1 MKINSNILMGIF
13 FIIILSGIFVILM
26 PFVSS
31 NDTLKINTFL
41 VYEDSASA
49 TSKTVSQGDYFNVVM
64 VAYGHGE
71 ALQSERLE
79 LAGSTLI
86 FQESVS
92 GDKIET
98 YTWLY
103 TKTYTLN
110 TGILTPGTYTLRF
123 TAKTATTQ
131 SVEYSD
137 LQLTILPKEIPDTTK
152 PVVDITYPTA
162 TTYTSQR
169 TNLIFNVND
178 DNLKSCSYSLNGAS
192 PVNVESLVNGVNT
205 ITGISSVTGSNT
217 WTVTCK
223 DYSGNTGTDSVT
235 FKVILPDTTKPVVDI
250 TYPTATTY
258 TSQRTNLIFNVNDD
272 NLKSCSYSLNGASP
286 VNVESLVN
294 GVNTVTGISSV
305 TGSNTWTVTCK
316 DYSGNTGTD
325 SVTFNVNIEEPK
337 GCMLQL
343 TKSTN
348 STNVKVGDSV
358 VFTLKYKNIGD
369 GTCTGGGVKV
379 QDVLNS
385 NFKIIAYSEDVKGD
399 SDGQG
404 ISFGYS
410 GIPAYDSSTNTLTFN
425 AHTVSP
431 GEEGTTMISVKVL
444 EPPQCGDFQ
453 ISNYFKIWSNE
464 KGWQNSNTIK
474 LSVDNDC
481 YTPVCGNNLLET
493 GEECDSGTNNGKPCN
508 PLYGSSCNY
517 CSNSCKTITLT
528 GPYCGDGK
536 CNGNET
542 CSTCPTDCGVCP
554 TNCTICKDSK
564 PLDDSEYDYLAYL
577 NKKTTPIIEETET
590 KNVEKEKSLLKDN
603 PILISLILIL
613 GILML
618 LIVIAI
624 ARVIKR
630 KN

>member
-137 LQLTILPKEIPDTTK
+137 LQLTILPKEI
-152 PVVDITYPTA
+152 
-162 TTYTSQR
+162 
-169 TNLIFNVND
+169 
-178 DNLKSCSYSLNGAS
+178 
-192 PVNVESLVNGVNT
+192 
-205 ITGISSVTGSNT
+205 
-217 WTVTCK
+217 
-223 DYSGNTGTDSVT
+223 
-235 FKVILPDTTKPVVDI
+235 PDTTKPVVDI

>member
-1 MKINSNILMGIF
+1 MKINSNLLMGIF
-13 FIIILSGIFVILM
+13 FIMILSGIFVILM

-31 NDTLKINTFL
+31 GSEVINTFL

-49 TSKTVSQGDYFNVVM
+49 TSKTVTQGDLFNVVM

-71 ALQSERLE
+71 ALQNERLE
-79 LAGSTLI
+79 LVGSTLI

-103 TKTYTLN
+103 TKTYTIN

-152 PVVDITYPTA
+152 PVVDVTYPTA

-169 TNLIFNVND
+169 TNLIFSVSD
-178 DNLKSCSYSLNGAS
+178 DNLKSCTYSLNGAS
-192 PVNVESLVNGVNT
+192 PVNVASLVNGVNT

-223 DYSGNTGTDSVT
+223 DYSGNTGTDSV
-235 FKVILPDTTKPVVDI
+235 
-250 TYPTATTY
+250 
-258 TSQRTNLIFNVNDD
+258 NFNVV
-272 NLKSCSYSLNGASP
+272 LPTPPFC
-286 VNVESLVN
+286 
-294 GVNTVTGISSV
+294 
-305 TGSNTWTVTCK
+305 
-316 DYSGNTGTD
+316 
-325 SVTFNVNIEEPK
+325 
-337 GCMLQL
+337 
-343 TKSTN
+343 
-348 STNVKVGDSV
+348 
-358 VFTLKYKNIGD
+358 GD
-369 GTCTGGGVKV
+369 GT
-379 QDVLNS
+379 
-385 NFKIIAYSEDVKGD
+385 
-399 SDGQG
+399 
-404 ISFGYS
+404 
-410 GIPAYDSSTNTLTFN
+410 
-425 AHTVSP
+425 
-431 GEEGTTMISVKVL
+431 
-444 EPPQCGDFQ
+444 
-453 ISNYFKIWSNE
+453 
-464 KGWQNSNTIK
+464 
-474 LSVDNDC
+474 
-481 YTPVCGNNLLET
+481 
-493 GEECDSGTNNGKPCN
+493 
-508 PLYGSSCNY
+508 
-517 CSNSCKTITLT
+517 
-528 GPYCGDGK
+528 

-564 PLDDSEYDYLAYL
+564 PLDDSNYDYLAYL
-577 NKKTTPIIEETET
+577 NKKTTFIFEEAST
-590 KNVEKEKSLLKDN
+590 KNVEKEKSLLKDS

-624 ARVIKR
+624 AKIIKR